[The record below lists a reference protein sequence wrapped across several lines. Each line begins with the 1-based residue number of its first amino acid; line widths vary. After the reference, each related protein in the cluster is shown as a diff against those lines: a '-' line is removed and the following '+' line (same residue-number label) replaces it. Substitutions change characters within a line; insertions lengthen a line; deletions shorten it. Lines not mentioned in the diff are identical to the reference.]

1 MPRTATRIA
10 IAALIALAIA
20 QAGASQPV
28 IEGVEIIDFDRPEAW
43 AMKRSAS
50 LTLFTGLGPP
60 RDREAGDVELGLG
73 LGWNPSLSED
83 EMRVGFNGTKVEDM
97 GRLDV
102 VPRLRVTVGL
112 GRKTSLDLSYT
123 PPITVEGL
131 EPQLFAVAVER
142 PVWRSGGWVLGV
154 RAIGQI
160 GEVAGDITCPVDE
173 AAIPPGDP
181 GNDFGCEEP
190 SSDVVTVNY
199 VGIGL
204 TGGYELPGSN
214 GKAFHFGV
222 FANYMDLEFQ
232 VDALTYGFRD
242 RARLVTDG
250 WTWAA
255 TGGFS
260 FPLGRPTRLAFE
272 LFYSPLDVDRP
283 VFDDDGFEIG
293 IESRNDALFNIR
305 AMFTYVF

>member
-1 MPRTATRIA
+1 MLKNGFRIA
-10 IAALIALAIA
+10 IAGCIAMVISQTASA
-20 QAGASQPV
+20 QFV
-28 IEGVEIIDFDRPEAW
+28 LERTEEIDFDRPEAW

-60 RDREAGDVELGLG
+60 RDREAGEVELGLE

-83 EMRVGFNGTKVEDM
+83 EMRVGFNGIKVENM

-123 PPITVEGL
+123 PPVTLEGL
-131 EPQLFAVAVER
+131 EPHLFAAAVER
-142 PVWRSGGWVLGV
+142 PMWRSGRWVVGV
-154 RAIGQI
+154 RAYGQI
-160 GEVAGDITCPVDE
+160 GEVSGDITCSADE

-181 GNDFGCEEP
+181 GNVFGCEEP
-190 SSDVVTVNY
+190 SSDVVTLNY
-199 VGIGL
+199 VGLGL
-204 TGGYELPGSN
+204 TGGYELPGSG
-214 GKAFHFGV
+214 GKAFHFGA

-232 VDALTYGFRD
+232 VDALTFGFRD
-242 RARLVTDG
+242 RIRQLTDG
-250 WTWAA
+250 WTWAV

-260 FPLGRPTRLAFE
+260 FSLGRPTRLAFE
-272 LFYSPLDVDRP
+272 AFYSPLNVDRP

-293 IESRNDALFNIR
+293 IDSRNDALFNLR

>member
-1 MPRTATRIA
+1 VV
-10 IAALIALAIA
+10 IA
-20 QAGASQPV
+20 QPAVAQPV
-28 IEGVEIIDFDRPEAW
+28 FGGVEVIDFDRPEAW

-60 RDREAGDVELGLG
+60 RDREAGDVELGLE

-83 EMRVGFNGTKVEDM
+83 EMRVGFGGTKVEDM

-123 PPITVEGL
+123 PPVSIEGL
-131 EPQLFAVAVER
+131 EPQLFAAAVER
-142 PVWRSGGWVLGV
+142 PVWRSGGWVLGARV
-154 RAIGQI
+154 MGQI
-160 GEVAGDITCPVDE
+160 GEVTGDITCTAED

-190 SSDVVTVNY
+190 SSDIVTLNY

-204 TGGYELPGSN
+204 TGGYELPESG

-222 FANYMDLEFQ
+222 FANYLDLEFQ

-255 TGGFS
+255 TAGFS
-260 FPLGRPTRLAFE
+260 LPLGRPTRLAFE

-293 IESRNDALFNIR
+293 IDSRNDALFNVR
-305 AMFTYVF
+305 AMVAYVF